1 MTEIILHHYDL
12 SPYAEKVRLMFG
24 IKGLAWR
31 GVDIPLVMPK
41 PDLMPLT
48 GGYRRTPV
56 MQIGADIFCDTR
68 LIAEELE
75 RRFPEPTLM
84 TGGAGLANV
93 VSGFAEEKLFWTVAG
108 LVVGA
113 NADRFPM
120 AFHED
125 RAKMRGGSGNVN
137 LDKLKAAAAMQ
148 VEQLRPQLGWAA
160 DLFADGRA
168 FVAGDGPGLA
178 DLTLHHPLW
187 FLKTSGGEAASVLD
201 DFPALGAFM
210 DRVEAAGHGAQT
222 EMSADEALTVAADAV
237 PEVGRGVADNAEGWK
252 AGDTVAV
259 MPTDYARDPVVGE
272 LTGYG
277 GNAIT
282 ILRSDDRVG
291 AVAVHFPRVGYALR
305 KAS

>member
-1 MTEIILHHYDL
+1 MTDIILHHYDL
-12 SPYAEKVRLMFG
+12 SPFAEKARLMFG
-24 IKGLAWR
+24 IKGLAWK
-31 GVDIPLVMPK
+31 GVQIPLVMPK

-75 RRFPEPTLM
+75 RRFDGPSLM
-84 TGGAGLANV
+84 AGGLGLANV
-93 VSGFAEEKLFWTVAG
+93 VSGFAEEKLFWAVAG
-108 LVVGA
+108 LVVGT

-137 LDKLKAAAAMQ
+137 LDKLKAASGMQ

-160 DLFADGRA
+160 DLFRDGRS
-168 FVAGDGPGLA
+168 FLAGETAGLA

-187 FLKTSGGEAASVLD
+187 FLKNSGGEAAAVLD
-201 DFPALGAFM
+201 DYPALPAFM
-210 DRVEAAGHGAQT
+210 ARVEAIGHGEMS
-222 EMSADEALTVAADAV
+222 EMSAAEALDVATNAS
-237 PEVGRGVADNAEGWK
+237 PEAGRGVAANAEGWK
-252 AGDTVAV
+252 AGDAMAV

-282 ILRSDDRVG
+282 VLRNDDRVG

-305 KAS
+305 RAG